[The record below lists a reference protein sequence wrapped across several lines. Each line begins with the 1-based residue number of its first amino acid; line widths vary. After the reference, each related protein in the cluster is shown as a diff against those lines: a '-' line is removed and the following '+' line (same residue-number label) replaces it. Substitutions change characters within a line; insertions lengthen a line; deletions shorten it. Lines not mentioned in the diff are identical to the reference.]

1 MRNPFPRPRKTTP
14 TATSA
19 NIDATPSTS
28 RTLGSRFLGR
38 PSSHKSTGA
47 HVSSDSSVS
56 RASGLS
62 LSRFH
67 GRAGAQVA
75 QSTTSHGPDSLSRA
89 SSGGDTTSHSSN
101 NNNFTY
107 TSCSLSN
114 NNSSSSS
121 STTTLPILS
130 SGSATTGSSITVS
143 AGVSTSITLPSRGP
157 PLPLAPPSSSTSSSE
172 KGSKTRPRGL
182 VGLQNLGNTCFM
194 NSCLQC
200 VSNVPAVV
208 HYFQSGAYLKEI
220 NETSPTKGA
229 LAIAFG
235 DLIKALW
242 SSPEFTATRP
252 VELKRV
258 IGKVASRFTGYDQQ
272 DAQEFL
278 RFLVDGLHEDL
289 NRIKKKPPYYEIKD
303 RDNTPDRDVSDEYW
317 RFYLDRNH
325 SALSELFC
333 GQLRS
338 EIRCHTC
345 NHRSLCF
352 DVFWDLSV
360 PVPKKPKV
368 SAHLRIASVFSSSSS
383 ASSSSSSSAASGG
396 SAEPSSP
403 SGQGVSIQDCLKA
416 YTEQELLDD
425 GDSYYCSK
433 CKTHRAVTK
442 KISLYRLP
450 QVLVVHLK
458 RFSYS
463 TFSRDKVTT
472 AIRFPAVGLNVAE
485 FCAEDAVLDGSTL
498 YDLTGVVNHV
508 GSLHGGHYTAEC
520 VNADTNDWYDFNDAS
535 VSLVKKPQLCS
546 ASAYI
551 LFFRR
556 RDEKSLTI

>member
-1 MRNPFPRPRKTTP
+1 MTGRSLIHRPLAAGAGSSIVGSPYAR
-14 TATSA
+14 ATDARRPEVDVSA
-19 NIDATPSTS
+19 S
-28 RTLGSRFLGR
+28 
-38 PSSHKSTGA
+38 
-47 HVSSDSSVS
+47 VDS
-56 RASGLS
+56 L
-62 LSRFH
+62 
-67 GRAGAQVA
+67 GAQVA
-75 QSTTSHGPDSLSRA
+75 QSTASYVHDSLSRS
-89 SSGGDTTSHSSN
+89 SSGLRDSEPNAPST
-101 NNNFTY
+101 NNNFPCSGNSNS
-107 TSCSLSN
+107 SCS
-114 NNSSSSS
+114 NSSA
-121 STTTLPILS
+121 TTLPILQ
-130 SGSATTGSSITVS
+130 SGGANVNGSITVS
-143 AGVSTSITLPSRGP
+143 AGSATSTTISSRGP
-157 PLPLAPPSSSTSSSE
+157 PLPLAPPSSSSSSE

-200 VSNVPAVV
+200 VSNLPALV
-208 HYFQSGAYLKEI
+208 HYFQSGAYLREI
-220 NETSPTKGA
+220 NDTSPTKGA
-229 LAIAFG
+229 LATAFG

-242 SSPEFTATRP
+242 SSPEFTSTRP

-368 SAHLRIASVFSSSSS
+368 STHLRIASVFSSSPSS
-383 ASSSSSSSAASGG
+383 TG

-403 SGQGVSIQDCLKA
+403 SSQGVSIQDCLKA

-433 CKTHRAVTK
+433 CKAHRAVTK

-472 AIRFPAVGLNVAE
+472 AIRFPVVGLNVAE

-520 VNADTNDWYDFNDAS
+520 VNADTNDWYDFNDAT
-535 VSLVKKPQLCS
+535 VSLVKKPQLSS

-556 RDEKSLTI
+556 REEKSLTI